1 VERSNSY
8 QL

>member
-1 VERSNSY
+1 VERSNSS